1 MKNRL
6 DMSNF
11 QGRFNLADKQ
21 IDRLVY
27 ELYNVTEDEI
37 NIIEGGA

>member
-21 IDRLVY
+21 IDKLVY
-27 ELYNVTEDEI
+27 EVYNLTEEVPRR
-37 NIIEGGA
+37 